1 MESKFKV
8 EFLDEAIEF
17 LESLDEKT
25 KAKILYNIK
34 LSQYKNDNELFKKL
48 TDNIWEFRTLYKKT
62 YYRFFAF
69 WDKTNKEETLV
80 ISTHGI
86 EKKTSKTPKNEIL
99 KAENLRT
106 LYLKYSPENKT
117 QIGKLFFLIFT
128 MMLIFYD

>member
-1 MESKFKV
+1 MEPKFKV
-8 EFLDEAIEF
+8 EFLDEAVNF

-69 WDKTNKEETLV
+69 WDKTSKLETLV

-86 EKKTSKTPKNEIL
+86 EKKTGKVPKSEIQ

-106 LYLKYSPENKT
+106 IYFN
-117 QIGKLFFLIFT
+117 Q
-128 MMLIFYD
+128 

>member
-1 MESKFKV
+1 MEPKFKV
-8 EFLDEAIEF
+8 EFLDEAVEF

-69 WDKTNKEETLV
+69 WDKTNKQETLV

-86 EKKTSKTPKNEIL
+86 EKKTGKVPKNEIQ

-106 LYLKYSPENKT
+106 NYFE
-117 QIGKLFFLIFT
+117 Q
-128 MMLIFYD
+128 